1 MSWMDTK
8 NLYAW
13 IFNTGRGLAV
23 CLRFPDNRGILYDL
37 GSSDDFSPTE
47 FVKREIAP
55 HLRYYSDK
63 KIAQCILSHPHADH
77 ISEVDEITAHERIH
91 RSLVPQLI
99 TCPNEKGEGEALDFS
114 RIENEDNAD
123 LMARY
128 RKSYARRDPPL
139 QTIVP
144 GADEAPIS
152 DFEYGLYYMRPPAVS
167 RIHASNDHH
176 YGNGVSILMYVRYGK
191 MSLLLP
197 GDVTSEVLA
206 DVLLDRE
213 TIEKRYSR
221 FYKGGPGNTADW
233 HTARSG
239 QPGLGALLG
248 ERGLSVL
255 VAPHH
260 GLESCYSEDL
270 FDAIRGG
277 KPILNVISDKRKASD
292 TDGSVHPRYHDKD
305 GAFGLN
311 VDIEGSTEQRYGVS
325 TKNGQHVLIVFRAG
339 ASQPAVYLR
348 SDPADLLTIE

>member
-1 MSWMDTK
+1 MSWMNTK

-47 FVKREIAP
+47 FVRTKIAP
-55 HLRYYSDK
+55 YLTHYSSQ

-77 ISEVDEITAHERIH
+77 IREVDAITKHEQINRA
-91 RSLVPQLI
+91 LVPQLI
-99 TCPNEKGEGEALDFS
+99 TCPNEKGDGEALDFS

-128 RKSYARRDPPL
+128 RQSYAEREPPL

-144 GADEAPIS
+144 EPDDIPVQ

-197 GDVTSEVLA
+197 GDVTPEVLA

-233 HTARSG
+233 HTARSS

-270 FDAIRGG
+270 FHAIRGG
-277 KPILNVISDKRKASD
+277 KPTLNVISDKRKVSD
-292 TDGSVHPRYHDKD
+292 TDGSVHPRYHRED
-305 GAFGLN
+305 GAFGLD
-311 VDIEGSTEQRYGVS
+311 VDIEGYTEQRYGVS
-325 TKNGQHVLIVFRAG
+325 TKNGQHMLVVFRAG
-339 ASQPAVYLR
+339 ASHPAVYLR

>member
-1 MSWMDTK
+1 MNTK

-37 GSSDDFSPTE
+37 GSSDDFSPTD
-47 FVKREIAP
+47 FVRTKIAP
-55 HLRYYSDK
+55 YFSYYSGN

-77 ISEVDEITAHERIH
+77 ISEVDEITKHEGIH

-99 TCPNEKGEGEALDFS
+99 TCPNEKGEGEALDFA
-114 RIENEDNAD
+114 RIENKDNAD

-128 RKSYARRDPPL
+128 RKSYAKRNPPL

-144 GADEAPIS
+144 GADEAPIQE
-152 DFEYGLYYMRPPAVS
+152 FEYGLYYMRPPAVS
-167 RIHASNDHH
+167 QIHASNDHH
-176 YGNGVSILMYVRYGK
+176 YGNGVSIVMYVRYGG

-197 GDVTSEVLA
+197 GDVTPEVLS
-206 DVLLDRE
+206 DILLDRK

-221 FYKGGPGNTADW
+221 FYMGGTGNTSDW

-260 GLESCYSEDL
+260 GLESCYSADL
-270 FDAIRGG
+270 FNAMRGG
-277 KPILNVISDKRKASD
+277 KPILNVISDKRKVSE
-292 TDGSVHPRYHDKD
+292 TDGNVHPRYHRED
-305 GAFGLN
+305 GAFGLS
-311 VDIEGSTEQRYGVS
+311 VDIEGAPEQRYGVS
-325 TKNGQHVLIVFRAG
+325 TKNGQHILVVLRAG

-348 SDPADLLTIE
+348 ADPADLLKIA

>member
-8 NLYAW
+8 NLYTW

-47 FVKREIAP
+47 FVRTKIAP
-55 HLRYYSDK
+55 YLTHYSSQ

-77 ISEVDEITAHERIH
+77 IREVDAITKREQTNRA
-91 RSLVPQLI
+91 LVPHLI
-99 TCPNEKGEGEALDFS
+99 TCPNEKGDGEALDFS
-114 RIENEDNAD
+114 RIENKDNAN
-123 LMARY
+123 LMASY
-128 RKSYARRDPPL
+128 RKSYAERKPPL
-139 QTIVP
+139 KTIVP
-144 GADEAPIS
+144 EPDEAPIP

-167 RIHASNDHH
+167 RIHPSNDHH

-197 GDVTSEVLA
+197 GDVTPEVLA
-206 DVLLDRE
+206 DILLDRE

-221 FYKGGPGNTADW
+221 FYQGGPGNTADW

-270 FDAIRGG
+270 FHAIRGG
-277 KPILNVISDKRKASD
+277 KPILNVISDKRKALD
-292 TDGSVHPRYHDKD
+292 TDGSVHSRYHDKD
-305 GAFGLN
+305 GAFGLA
-311 VDIEGSTEQRYGVS
+311 VDIKGTPELRYGVS
-325 TKNGQHVLIVFRAG
+325 TKNGQHILVVFRAR

-348 SDPADLLTIE
+348 SDPAELLAIE